1 MISQNTSAIGHGHNK
16 TLSKNLFYT
25 YFAIEWNPRKKIEI
39 KQSTL
44 NLFCNNYS
52 TFSLIK

>member
-25 YFAIEWNPRKKIEI
+25 YFAIEWNPRKK
-39 KQSTL
+39 
-44 NLFCNNYS
+44 
-52 TFSLIK
+52 